1 MVTSS
6 KKEAVTGKKLPPNAG
21 KGRPKGALNK
31 TTKAAKDA
39 IALAAEALGGAE
51 RLTEWA
57 QESPENERAFWVT
70 IYPKLIPVT
79 VAGDADNPLHMVGS
93 FKLVPLK

>member
-1 MVTSS
+1 MDS
-6 KKEAVTGKKLPPNAG
+6 KKGSDTAKRLPPNAG

-39 IALAAEALGGAE
+39 IALAAEGLGGAE
-51 RLTEWA
+51 RLQEWA
-57 QESPENERAFWVT
+57 LESPENERAFWVS

-79 VAGDADNPLHMVGS
+79 LAGDKENPLEMVGS

>member
-1 MVTSS
+1 MDEP
-6 KKEAVTGKKLPPNAG
+6 KKGPNRGNAG
-21 KGRPKGALNK
+21 KGRPKGAINK
-31 TTKAAKDA
+31 TTKAAKEA
-39 IALAAEALGGAE
+39 IALAAEALGGTE

-79 VAGDADNPLHMVGS
+79 LAGDDENPLKVVGS

>member
-1 MVTSS
+1 MN
-6 KKEAVTGKKLPPNAG
+6 KPKEGTNRGNAG

-39 IALAAEALGGAE
+39 IALAAEGLGGTD
-51 RLTEWA
+51 RLIAWA
-57 QESPENERAFWVT
+57 QSDPLNERAFWTT

-79 VAGDADNPLHMVGS
+79 LAGDEDNPLHMVGS

>member
-1 MVTSS
+1 MTEP
-6 KKEAVTGKKLPPNAG
+6 KEGTNRGTAG

-39 IALAAEALGGAE
+39 IALAAEGLGGTE
-51 RLTEWA
+51 RLIEWA
-57 QESPENERAFWVT
+57 QSDPLNERAFWTT

-79 VAGDADNPLHMVGS
+79 LAGDEENPLHVVGS

>member
-1 MVTSS
+1 MEQP
-6 KKEAVTGKKLPPNAG
+6 KEGTNRGNAG

-39 IALAAEALGGAE
+39 IALAAEGLGGTD
-51 RLTEWA
+51 RLIEWA
-57 QESPENERAFWVT
+57 QSDPLNERAFWTT

-79 VAGDADNPLHMVGS
+79 LAGDEENPLHMVGS

>member
-1 MVTSS
+1 MTEP
-6 KKEAVTGKKLPPNAG
+6 KEGANRGNAG

-39 IALAAEALGGAE
+39 IALAAEGLGGTE
-51 RLTEWA
+51 RLIAWA
-57 QESPENERAFWVT
+57 QEDPANERAFWTT

-79 VAGDADNPLHMVGS
+79 LAGDEDNPLRHVHKVELVGVGPGTAS
-93 FKLVPLK
+93 

>member
-1 MVTSS
+1 MADR
-6 KKEAVTGKKLPPNAG
+6 KEGPNRGNAG

-39 IALAAEALGGAE
+39 IAQAADALGGAD
-51 RLTEWA
+51 RLTAWA
-57 QESPENERAFWVT
+57 QESPENERAFWVN

-79 VAGDADNPLHMVGS
+79 VAGDAENPLHMLGS

>member
-1 MVTSS
+1 MSQP
-6 KKEAVTGKKLPPNAG
+6 KEGANKGNAG

-51 RLTEWA
+51 RLTAWA
-57 QESPENERAFWVT
+57 QETPENERAFWVN

-79 VAGDADNPLHMVGS
+79 VAGDAENPLHMVGS